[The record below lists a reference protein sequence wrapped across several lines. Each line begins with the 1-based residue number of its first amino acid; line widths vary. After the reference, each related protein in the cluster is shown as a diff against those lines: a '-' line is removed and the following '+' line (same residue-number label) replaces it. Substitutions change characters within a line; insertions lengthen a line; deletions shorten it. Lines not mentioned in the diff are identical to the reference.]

1 MVRKPN
7 TGIDQFKRSDGAQER
22 KVGQRLRGKKNANEV
37 VSAKHQFTAFP
48 F

>member
-7 TGIDQFKRSDGAQER
+7 TGIDQFKISDDARER
-22 KVGQRLRGKKNANEV
+22 KVGQRLRGRKDANEV
-37 VSAKHQFTAFP
+37 VSQKHQFTAFP